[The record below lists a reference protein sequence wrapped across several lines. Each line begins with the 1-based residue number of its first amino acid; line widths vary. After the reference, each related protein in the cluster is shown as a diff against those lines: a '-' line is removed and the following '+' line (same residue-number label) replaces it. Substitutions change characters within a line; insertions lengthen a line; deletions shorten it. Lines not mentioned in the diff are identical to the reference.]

1 MYRKNRKYKI
11 KIYINQFYKNYY
23 MKQAGNDNIKIKN
36 NINNIVKKLS
46 KTLL

>member
-1 MYRKNRKYKI
+1 MYRKNKKYKI
-11 KIYINQFYKNYY
+11 KKLLNQFYKNYY